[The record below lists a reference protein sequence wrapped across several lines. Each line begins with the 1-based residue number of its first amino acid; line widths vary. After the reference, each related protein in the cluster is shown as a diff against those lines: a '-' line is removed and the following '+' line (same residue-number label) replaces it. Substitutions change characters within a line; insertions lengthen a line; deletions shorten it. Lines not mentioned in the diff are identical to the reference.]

1 MTCHRL
7 ATEDGLELH
16 VSVHGPADAPV
27 TVLLAHCWTADE
39 QDWHY
44 QVNAVLSRYGHG
56 IRLLTWDH
64 RGHGQS
70 DAAPET
76 ACTITHLA
84 RDLGRVVDTFAPD
97 GPLVIAGHSIGGMTM
112 TAIPQER
119 PDLLPRIRGL
129 LFVATS
135 AGELDR
141 VTLGLPEA
149 SAPAVRAQLPRLL
162 ATRAQMLGVSKRQS
176 QPFMERRVV
185 RHFLFGRPRRLRDLG
200 LVVDQLTHC
209 PPATMSGFA
218 HDFMTHDRADGLTAY
233 DDVPATVL
241 VGTRDLLTP
250 PAHARRLARHIRG
263 ARLLEAPGAGHML
276 PLERHE
282 LVTEELCRLV
292 DRTLRQCGD
301 RVP

>member
-1 MTCHRL
+1 MTTHRL
-7 ATEDGLELH
+7 TTEDDLTLH
-16 VSVHGPADAPV
+16 VSVHGPADAPL

-44 QVNAVLSRYGHG
+44 QVRAVLGRYGHG
-56 IRLLTWDH
+56 LRLITWDH

-70 DAAPET
+70 DPAPEH
-76 ACTITHLA
+76 ACTIPHLA
-84 RDLGRVVDTFAPD
+84 RDLGRVVDVFAPC
-97 GPLVIAGHSIGGMTM
+97 GPLVLAGHSIGGMTM
-112 TAIPQER
+112 TAVPVER
-119 PDLLPRIRGL
+119 PDLVPRIRGL
-129 LFVATS
+129 LFVASS
-135 AGELDR
+135 AGDLDR

-149 SAPAVRAQLPRLL
+149 SAPAVRAQLPRML
-162 ATRAQMLGVSKRQS
+162 ATRARMLGVSKRQS
-176 QPFMERRVV
+176 QPFVERRVV
-185 RHFLFGRPRRLRDLG
+185 RHFLFGSPRRLRDLG

-218 HDFMTHDRADGLTAY
+218 HDFLTHERAAGLAAY

-250 PAHARRLARHIRG
+250 PTHARRLAGHIHG

-282 LVTEELCRLV
+282 LVTEELCRLI
-292 DRTLRQCGD
+292 DRALVRTGD
-301 RVP
+301 RVA